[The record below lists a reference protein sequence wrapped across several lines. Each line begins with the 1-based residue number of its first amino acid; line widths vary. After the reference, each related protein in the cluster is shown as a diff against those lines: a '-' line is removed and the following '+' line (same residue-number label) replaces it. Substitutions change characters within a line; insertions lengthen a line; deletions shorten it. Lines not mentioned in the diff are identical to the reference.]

1 MSDPA
6 VESIKQHFDDL
17 EEQGIHPRPRNAVLE
32 RLEAEEKRKIQP
44 PPPWLGHDFPVF
56 DAPME
61 TVIQMRLSSLLK
73 EQPVVSVD
81 EAARLTGLT
90 ADEIEDYTRQHPD
103 HVLWFGG
110 PAPSIA
116 RSVVPEKPDG
126 GKGAQEIPH
135 LP

>member
-1 MSDPA
+1 MSDPDL
-6 VESIKQHFDDL
+6 ESIKQHLHDL

-44 PPPWLGHDFPVF
+44 PPPWPGHDFPVF

-90 ADEIEDYTRQHPD
+90 AAEIEDYTRQHSD

-126 GKGAQEIPH
+126 GKGAQEIPN